1 MTHELFRLHAPTL
14 ARRPEARRGDP
25 TRASL
30 EGLEVS
36 ESSFG
41 EWLKAGG
48 ERRGPQRTEDA
59 DDPPPQP

>member
-1 MTHELFRLHAPTL
+1 MTHDLFRFHAPSQV
-14 ARRPEARRGDP
+14 RRPEATGGVP

-48 ERRGPQRTEDA
+48 ERRGPQRADDR